1 MFPVGPS
8 GHTWTAHAKSTS
20 WLLHPSRC
28 LRENRT
34 ARRRAFLCGCCLRGP
49 VLRGAAVTQRR
60 GFSCGVVCF
69 LHLDF
74 QALGRSVCAVLGAS
88 AVFFATDIRLALR
101 HLLAALSRCT
111 GASPCGEA
119 DVNGMSPSLCPP
131 PSNPFMPDCPW
142 EPCWPH
148 WGCVLLGEPLLRL
161 LRGAACPPPGPARG
175 PGRAA
180 AAIRLCLPHRPSL
193 LGPVGSL
200 GQSGSPRGQSQQDV
214 HTERQMYFKEVAVWL
229 RRPASPKS
237 AGGLAG
243 WGPGGAGSSCLIDWE

>member
-8 GHTWTAHAKSTS
+8 GHTWTAHAKSAS

-34 ARRRAFLCGCCLRGP
+34 ARRWAFLCGCCLRGP

-88 AVFFATDIRLALR
+88 AVFFAADIRLALR
-101 HLLAALSRCT
+101 HLPAALSRCT

-131 PSNPFMPDCPW
+131 AIESF
-142 EPCWPH
+142 H
-148 WGCVLLGEPLLRL
+148 ARLSVGALLASLGM
-161 LRGAACPPPGPARG
+161 CPPWRAS
-175 PGRAA
+175 AA
-180 AAIRLCLPHRPSL
+180 AAAWGCLSASWSRPGARPSCRSNPAL
-193 LGPVGSL
+193 PPPPPITARPC
-200 GQSGSPRGQSQQDV
+200 GQSGSVRLSKGAEPAGRAHREKDV
-214 HTERQMYFKEVAVWL
+214 LQGSGCLVTE
-229 RRPASPKS
+229 
-237 AGGLAG
+237 AG
-243 WGPGGAGSSCLIDWE
+243 

>member
-1 MFPVGPS
+1 
-8 GHTWTAHAKSTS
+8 
-20 WLLHPSRC
+20 
-28 LRENRT
+28 
-34 ARRRAFLCGCCLRGP
+34 
-49 VLRGAAVTQRR
+49 
-60 GFSCGVVCF
+60 
-69 LHLDF
+69 
-74 QALGRSVCAVLGAS
+74 
-88 AVFFATDIRLALR
+88 
-101 HLLAALSRCT
+101 
-111 GASPCGEA
+111 
-119 DVNGMSPSLCPP
+119 
-131 PSNPFMPDCPW
+131 MPDCPW

-193 LGPVGSL
+193 PGPVGSL

-243 WGPGGAGSSCLIDWE
+243 WGPGGAGSSCLIGSESDPWVRLLEPGGSTTSPGLGLWEDCVFTGVTVSVLTKATRCAAPRAETVFVSWSCCNKAP